1 MNATFRSSI
10 PGNPAA
16 ATQRGVAVAQLLLLT
31 GLGLFTVFIG
41 YLLVSIV
48 SPSTAITYEPSP
60 IHPSAAVVDTLVSD
74 TVTIDAFDPTSWVF
88 FDFDRNSIV
97 VPPDTGGWDLA
108 VRRFT
113 VIVSGAVADLGPISF
128 EDVDQ
133 APSTAFVETTF
144 GSDTVNTAIDRWY
157 TYSMWSHLLEPND
170 HVYVV
175 RTRETHFA
183 KLEFLSY
190 YCPGAIAGCVT
201 FRYVY
206 QRSGSRKFAVDRES

>member
-1 MNATFRSSI
+1 MHATFRSSI
-10 PGNPAA
+10 PGEPAGA
-16 ATQRGVAVAQLLLLT
+16 SQRGVAVAQLLLLT

-41 YLLVSIV
+41 YLLVSMV
-48 SPSTAITYEPSP
+48 SPKTAAAYDPSP
-60 IHPSAAVVDTLVSD
+60 IDPRAAAVDTLVSD
-74 TVTIDAFDPTSWVF
+74 TVTIDAREPTTWNF

-97 VPPDTGGWDLA
+97 VPPDTGGWDMA
-108 VRRFT
+108 FRRFA

-128 EDVDQ
+128 EDVDR

-144 GSDTVNTAIDRWY
+144 ARDTVNTAIDRWY

-190 YCPGAIAGCVT
+190 YCPGAVAGCVT

-206 QRSGSRKFAVDRES
+206 RP

>member
-1 MNATFRSSI
+1 MTVQAR
-10 PGNPAA
+10 GNQHGASPAP
-16 ATQRGVAVAQLLLLT
+16 VLLIT
-31 GLGLFTVFIG
+31 GFAIFVVLIG
-41 YLLVSIV
+41 YLLVS
-48 SPSTAITYEPSP
+48 SLAPKDTAVYDPSP
-60 IHPSAAVVDTLVSD
+60 IDPSAAVVEGLVSD
-74 TVTIDAFDPTSWVF
+74 TVTIDAFDPTTWVF

-108 VRRFT
+108 IRRFT
-113 VIVSGAVADLGPISF
+113 VIVSGAVADMGSISF
-128 EDVDQ
+128 DGLDRM
-133 APSTAFVETTF
+133 PSAGFVETTF

-190 YCPGAIAGCVT
+190 YCPGMVGGCVT

-206 QRSGSRKFAVDRES
+206 RP